1 MVEKK
6 LVVKEKPTYVVSFVS
21 HTGESLSELTKEEKT
36 MAKAKRYANM
46 VMDVRNDVQLY
57 GIDVKYF

>member
-21 HTGESLSELTKEEKT
+21 YTGKSLSELTKEEKT

>member
-6 LVVKEKPTYVVSFVS
+6 LVAKEKPTYIVSFVS
-21 HTGESLSELTKEEKT
+21 YTGKLLSELTKEEKT

-57 GIDVKYF
+57 GIDVNYS

>member
-6 LVVKEKPTYVVSFVS
+6 LVVKEKPTYIVSFVS
-21 HTGESLSELTKEEKT
+21 HTGKLLSELTKEEKT

-46 VMDVRNDVQLY
+46 IMDVRNDVQQYEINLNY
-57 GIDVKYF
+57 S